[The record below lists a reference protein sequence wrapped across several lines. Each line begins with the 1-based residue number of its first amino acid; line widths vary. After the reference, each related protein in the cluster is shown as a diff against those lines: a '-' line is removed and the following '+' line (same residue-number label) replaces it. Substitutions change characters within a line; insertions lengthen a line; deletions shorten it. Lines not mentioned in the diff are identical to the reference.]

1 LHRALGALPLLA
13 LTCCVVVA
21 AGVFAASIVV
31 VRVTSEGLNIRAR
44 PSPAS
49 DVVGYLERGESLVAT
64 IGNADG
70 WMLVRSRTGKVGY
83 ISARFV
89 ELVRVVAVDG
99 DPVPGRAPGGDPVP
113 GRAPGGDPVPG
124 RAPGGDPVPG
134 RAPAGDPRAA
144 DAGPCGE
151 QAGDVAVEVS
161 SAHFVCEDDPFG
173 GGIASCDAGFT
184 VDARST
190 CAVRMYRH
198 VECEARLTIRAV
210 GAGIGETVVAGAGA
224 VMVLEHGTGSAE
236 VALRW
241 RPPPD
246 AAPIESARLETGS
259 CVLR

>member
-113 GRAPGGDPVPG
+113 GRAP
-124 RAPGGDPVPG
+124 
-134 RAPAGDPRAA
+134 AGDPRAA

-210 GAGIGETVVAGAGA
+210 GAGIGETVVAGAAA

>member
-1 LHRALGALPLLA
+1 LHRALGALPLLV

-113 GRAPGGDPVPG
+113 GRAP
-124 RAPGGDPVPG
+124 
-134 RAPAGDPRAA
+134 AGDPRAA

-210 GAGIGETVVAGAGA
+210 GAGIGETVVAGAAA

>member
-1 LHRALGALPLLA
+1 LHRALGALPLLV

-89 ELVRVVAVDG
+89 ELVRVVAVD
-99 DPVPGRAPGGDPVP
+99 
-113 GRAPGGDPVPG
+113 
-124 RAPGGDPVPG
+124 GDPVPG